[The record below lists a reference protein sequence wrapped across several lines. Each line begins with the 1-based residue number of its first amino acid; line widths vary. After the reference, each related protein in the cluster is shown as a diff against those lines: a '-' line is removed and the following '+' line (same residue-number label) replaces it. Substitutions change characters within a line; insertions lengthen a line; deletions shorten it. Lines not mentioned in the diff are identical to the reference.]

1 MAASTLLEFRT
12 KTQNLAAANL
22 TRQEVRDTLAE
33 IGVIPSLRPHSADDA
48 LFAAE
53 SLADAGL
60 PIVEINVSSAESLNA
75 ISHITEKLP
84 NVMVGAAGLLDVEA
98 AFRALDLGAKFLST
112 SASIPEITALS
123 AQRDIA
129 LLCGA
134 FTATEIVAAWKDGAD
149 FVKVFPCDAAGGH
162 TYIRSLHAALPD
174 ARLVASGGVN
184 QLTGLS
190 YIESGASALGVGREL
205 VPRDAIRHHQGQ
217 QIRELARRFLSFV
230 RKGRS

>member
-1 MAASTLLEFRT
+1 MAASTLVEFRT
-12 KTQNLAAANL
+12 KTQNLTAAHL
-22 TRQEVRDTLAE
+22 TRQEVRETLAE
-33 IGVIPSLRPHSADDA
+33 IGVIPSLRPHSIDDA

-53 SLADAGL
+53 ALGDAGL
-60 PIVEINVSSAESLNA
+60 AVVEINVTSAESLNA

-84 NVMVGAAGLLDVEA
+84 NVMVGATGLLDAET
-98 AFRALDLGAKFLST
+98 AFQALDLGAKFLST
-112 SASIPEITALS
+112 SASVPEITALS
-123 AQRDIA
+123 AQRDVA

-162 TYIRSLHAALPD
+162 TYIRSLHSALPD
-174 ARLVASGGVN
+174 VRLIASGGVN
-184 QLTGLS
+184 QLTALS
-190 YIESGASALGVGREL
+190 YIESGASAIGVGKEL
-205 VPRDAIRHHQGQ
+205 VPRDAVRYRQGQ